1 MIRQIDEGWGNT
13 CTDGFF
19 NPRYCQQKLG
29 FLVSEMT
36 HVLLGFRICRS
47 ARFASDIHILITF
60 SVHKHI
66 FSGFKHFTTEKK
78 NISNPKGGNISRILA
93 NPQSTG
99 AGASLLIPML
109 WRFPTG
115 LYDRASAE
123 DYLK

>member
-1 MIRQIDEGWGNT
+1 MCFWVFEFANQRDLPVISILYFD
-13 CTDGFF
+13 
-19 NPRYCQQKLG
+19 Y
-29 FLVSEMT
+29 
-36 HVLLGFRICRS
+36 ICR
-47 ARFASDIHILITF
+47 AQTY
-60 SVHKHI
+60 

-78 NISNPKGGNISRILA
+78 HISNPKGGNISRILA

-109 WRFPTG
+109 WKFPTG